1 MHSIQ
6 QAKGGEAMA
15 KVVMLRRMD
24 DDLHKRAK
32 IQAVTEGITLQAL
45 ITKAIQEY
53 LKKASRKWS
62 DGK

>member
-1 MHSIQ
+1 
-6 QAKGGEAMA
+6 MA